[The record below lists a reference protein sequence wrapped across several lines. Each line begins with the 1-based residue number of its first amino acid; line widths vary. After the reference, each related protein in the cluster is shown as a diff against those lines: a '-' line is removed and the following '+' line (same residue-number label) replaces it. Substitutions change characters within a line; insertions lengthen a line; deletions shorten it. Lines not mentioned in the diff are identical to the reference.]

1 MQTVTVAADRITTVN
16 SMDIGVLV
24 GVAIVIVGVVWM
36 VLANVR
42 RQRHQPR
49 A

>member
-1 MQTVTVAADRITTVN
+1 VQTVTVAADRISTVN

-24 GVAIVIVGVVWM
+24 GVVVIIAVVWM
-36 VLANVR
+36 VLASVR

-49 A
+49 V

>member
-1 MQTVTVAADRITTVN
+1 MQTVTVAADRISTVN

-24 GVAIVIVGVVWM
+24 GVVVIIGVVWM

>member
-1 MQTVTVAADRITTVN
+1 VQTVTVAADRISTVN

-24 GVAIVIVGVVWM
+24 GVVVIIGVVWM
-36 VLANVR
+36 VLASVR

-49 A
+49 V

>member
-1 MQTVTVAADRITTVN
+1 VQTVTVAADRISTVN

-24 GVAIVIVGVVWM
+24 GVVVIIGVVWM